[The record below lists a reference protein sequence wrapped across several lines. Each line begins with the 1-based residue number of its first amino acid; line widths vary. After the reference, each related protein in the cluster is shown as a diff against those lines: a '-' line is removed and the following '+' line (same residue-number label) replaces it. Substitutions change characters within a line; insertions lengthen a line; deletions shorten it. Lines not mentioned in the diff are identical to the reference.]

1 MTSVKPI
8 QNEMDYDAAL
18 ARATKLMDDL
28 SGPDGQIS
36 DENHPSRIELE
47 HLVVRIEAYERE
59 RHPVEPPGQVAAVKS

>member
-1 MTSVKPI
+1 MTIVNPI
-8 QNEMDYDAAL
+8 QNEADYDAAL
-18 ARATKLMDDL
+18 ARVTKLMDVL

-47 HLVVRIEAYERE
+47 ILVVRIEEYERE